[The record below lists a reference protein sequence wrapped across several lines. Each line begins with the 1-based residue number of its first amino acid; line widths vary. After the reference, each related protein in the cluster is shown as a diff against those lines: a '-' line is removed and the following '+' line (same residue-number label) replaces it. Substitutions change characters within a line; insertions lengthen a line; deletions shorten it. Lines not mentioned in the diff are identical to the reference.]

1 MLKDASVFSKWLP
14 IIFIPVLIITILG
27 LSCWFFVHRR
37 RNNKKSN
44 KVIKQIKS
52 IPPKTNHLPSL
63 PQISTT
69 KSLSISSSQ
78 LTDIDK
84 AYLDKLVRTASD
96 RSVLSRDYPK
106 TDPLNKLRKVPSR
119 QKTLFS
125 NIQI

>member
-1 MLKDASVFSKWLP
+1 MLKESSVFSKWLP
-14 IIFIPVLIITILG
+14 IIFIPVLIIAILG

-44 KVIKQIKS
+44 KVIKP

-106 TDPLNKLRKVPSR
+106 KEPLNKLRKVPSG